1 MWGVMWHK
9 VGHMKINNYFNT
21 PKSKLGFDSKFEE
34 SKYHELVF
42 RMKAKDIKEFW
53 CQYPLDL
60 IVNGYLVGKYVMDF
74 VILHNDKTIEL
85 FEVKGLPT
93 QLWAYKYR
101 ILKAMYAN
109 HKNVIIT
116 VEYQKSWSKKVH
128 KEPIPKKLPK
138 NYKPQF

>member
-1 MWGVMWHK
+1 MGRM
-9 VGHMKINNYFNT
+9 NNYYKT

-34 SKYHELVF
+34 RKYIELTYMMKSKE
-42 RMKAKDIKEFW
+42 IKEFW

-60 IVNGYLVGKYVMDF
+60 IVNGYLVGKYIMDF

-85 FEVKGLPT
+85 LETKGLAT
-93 QLWAYKYR
+93 DLWKYKYR

-109 HKNVIIT
+109 HKNVLIT
-116 VEYQKSWSKKVH
+116 VEFQKSWNRKTIQ

-138 NYKPQF
+138 GYVPQF